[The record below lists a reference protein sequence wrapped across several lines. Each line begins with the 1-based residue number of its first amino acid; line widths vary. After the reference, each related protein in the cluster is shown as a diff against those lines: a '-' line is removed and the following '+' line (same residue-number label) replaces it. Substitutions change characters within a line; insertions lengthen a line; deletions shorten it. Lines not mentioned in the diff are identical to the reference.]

1 MKFINLIIERKP
13 SYDAYFPNEL
23 VGLVQLAGDRG
34 KQEIRLSND
43 TIAKILEI
51 ARPDSAYQAEQN
63 ALNVSQ
69 ALSTACNEN
78 PLLNKV
84 KEIEDLF

>member
-1 MKFINLIIERKP
+1 MKFTNLIIERKP
-13 SYDAYFPNEL
+13 SYDAHFPNEL

-34 KQEIRLSND
+34 KQEIRLSNE

-51 ARPDSAYQAEQN
+51 ARPDASLQAQQN
-63 ALNVSQ
+63 ALAVSI
-69 ALSTACNEN
+69 ALSNACNEN
-78 PLLNKV
+78 PLLDKV